1 MLFEI
6 PFLDMAEEI
15 YFIDRAPELMI
26 KDFESGM
33 LFDENYMN
41 SRIMKR
47 NFKKE
52 TLESYRGVSIEYLK
66 KMKNSDIR
74 LKIISR

>member
-1 MLFEI
+1 M
-6 PFLDMAEEI
+6 
-15 YFIDRAPELMI
+15 MI